1 MVRCSKL
8 SCQYLSTKLISA
20 IIYLAILGLTDHC
33 ILCDALQISN
43 STDNELV
50 SDAGE
55 SKYKTGSIE
64 FYLCILFSIA
74 LIFFGGILSGL
85 TTGLMSLDS
94 VQLRVLIEAGNEHEK
109 RWASIALDLIKR
121 HHLLLVT
128 LLLANS
134 ICMEALPLFLDRI
147 IPSWVAVIC
156 SVTAI
161 LIFGE
166 ILPQAI
172 CTGKHQ
178 LRIAASCATFV
189 RCLIICLFVFSWPIS
204 KFLDYFIGENGKTN
218 NFYARGQ
225 LKALIALHR
234 RTGEF
239 DNAPISLLS
248 VVPNIMDGRVE
259 KKIYIEEV
267 QVNDSGKNQ
276 HNDIKGKIQSFEKM
290 HLSPSFFQTLLD
302 SNERFII
309 GSQKR
314 IESKNPLGSKTIEN
328 CGLANDEV
336 TIIQGVLDMANK
348 SLLELSV
355 PLDKVYML
363 HIDSKLD
370 HLLLEDI
377 LRVGHSRI
385 PIYSGNRHDIKG
397 LLLVKSL
404 ITIDPDDSITIKS
417 LFDSKACNRYI
428 VEPIFTAPDTNP
440 YDALNMF
447 QQGRCHVAILTNYV
461 DEYTYSTKTN
471 TPLPENCEIIGIATL
486 EDIIEEIIQE
496 EIIDE
501 FDKNQRNSGIKNN
514 LTFINEKNSIRRS
527 SSFFKF
533 DKSINDYLN
542 YGFKIPKK
550 NYNFYKEHFVSAPD
564 LWNPIYYSK

>member
-1 MVRCSKL
+1 MVRRFKL
-8 SCQYLSTKLISA
+8 SHIFSSAVLIYQF
-20 IIYLAILGLTDHC
+20 IDLTILGLIDHC
-33 ILCDALQISN
+33 TVCYALEVRKLA
-43 STDNELV
+43 DNELASETV
-50 SDAGE
+50 NG
-55 SKYKTGSIE
+55 KYKGDSIE
-64 FYLCILFSIA
+64 FYFCIIFSIL
-74 LIFFGGILSGL
+74 LIFFGGIVSGL
-85 TTGLMSLDS
+85 TTGLMSLDN
-94 VQLRVLIEAGNEHEK
+94 VQLRVLIEAGNENEK
-109 RWASIALDLIKR
+109 KWASTALGLIKR

-147 IPSWVAVIC
+147 IPSWVAIIS

-189 RCLIICLFVFSWPIS
+189 RCLIICLFIFSWPLS
-204 KFLDYFIGENGKTN
+204 KVLDYFIGENGKTS

-234 RTGEF
+234 KSGDFSAT
-239 DNAPISLLS
+239 PISVLS
-248 VVPNIMDGRVE
+248 VLPKIVDGQAE
-259 KKIYIEEV
+259 HKIYINDLQVKGSEERLNSSV
-267 QVNDSGKNQ
+267 KE
-276 HNDIKGKIQSFEKM
+276 KIQSFYGM
-290 HLSPSFFQTLLD
+290 YFNTSLFQTLLRD
-302 SNERFII
+302 NEGFYI
-309 GSQKR
+309 GSQQ
-314 IESKNPLGSKTIEN
+314 ITSKTISNSKAIES

-355 PLDKVYML
+355 PLEKVYML

-385 PIYSGNRHDIKG
+385 PIYSENRHNIKG

-417 LFDSKACNRYI
+417 LFNSNASNRYI
-428 VEPIFTAPDTNP
+428 IEPIFTSPDTNP
-440 YDALNMF
+440 YDALNIF
-447 QQGRCHVAILTNYV
+447 QQGRCHIAILTNYV
-461 DEYTYSTKTN
+461 EEYTYSTKTN
-471 TPLPENCEIIGIATL
+471 TPLPDNCEIIGIATL

-501 FDKNQRNSGIKNN
+501 FDKNQPNTNIKNN
-514 LTFINEKNSIRRS
+514 HINEKYSIRKS
-527 SSFFKF
+527 SSFFRF
-533 DKSINDYLN
+533 DRSLGDYLN
-542 YGFKIPKK
+542 GRFNYSKHG
-550 NYNFYKEHFVSAPD
+550 YNFYRDNFVSAPE
-564 LWNPIYYSK
+564 LWNPIYYGRPI